1 MVTQVADCGVR
12 SRYGIDPSLLLSHC
26 CLLLAMDRR
35 QDIGR
40 SYLLLSKEWSAR
52 PVNQQKVAA
61 LLSLLKIALTEITF
75 LPTDDEGGVDAAT
88 MKKDLLTGRDVL
100 EIGALFSVLT
110 KDIPAFERYLSQL
123 KCYYFDYE
131 KDLPESAF
139 KYQILGL
146 NLIRLLSQ
154 NRVAEFHT
162 ELELLPPHEIRQN
175 VYISHPVSLEQWL
188 MEGRYNKLFM
198 SKDNVPA
205 ESYNFF
211 IDLLLDTIRAEIA
224 ACIEAAFEQISLQ
237 EAARILFLKDVKQ
250 VQPFARQLQKNWQI
264 RENRLLF
271 GKKES
276 DKVVEQI
283 PSQQLM
289 AQAIGYARE
298 LETIV

>member
-1 MVTQVADCGVR
+1 
-12 SRYGIDPSLLLSHC
+12 
-26 CLLLAMDRR
+26 MDKLR

-40 SYLLLSKEWSAR
+40 NYQLLAKEWSAR
-52 PVNQQKVAA
+52 PVNQQKVGAM
-61 LLSLLKIALTEITF
+61 LSQLKIDLTEITF
-75 LPTDDEGGVDAAT
+75 LPTGEDGVDAAT
-88 MKKDLLTGRDVL
+88 LKKDLLTGRDVL

-162 ELELLPPHEIRQN
+162 ELELLPPHEIQQN

-188 MEGRYNKLFM
+188 MEGRYNKVFL

-224 ACIEAAFEQISLQ
+224 ACIESAYEQISLP
-237 EAARILFLKDVKQ
+237 EAARILFLNNVKL
-250 VQPFARQLQKNWQI
+250 VEPFARQLQKDWQV
-264 RENRLLF
+264 RDNRLLF
-271 GKKES
+271 GAGKKDR
-276 DKVVEQI
+276 DKALEKI

-289 AQAIGYARE
+289 TQAIAYARE